1 MSGWK
6 ESIVWEIYDAKQ
18 NMHGSQY
25 VGELIRCKDCRF
37 SHITA
42 DGLLNKHCD
51 NMTDDDGNKVE
62 LYVES
67 TFYCGLA
74 ERKEE

>member
-1 MSGWK
+1 MIECICSFEEEYGFLK
-6 ESIVWEIYDAKQ
+6 SETMNVIS
-18 NMHGSQY
+18 
-25 VGELIRCKDCRF
+25 ELIRCKDCRF

-67 TFYCGLA
+67 TFYCGWA